1 MNIFKSRRGDA
12 PIISTILLM
21 AVTLLTVSL
30 ALNWVNATLTRR
42 NGEADFES
50 AKIFMKTIGLQIDDV
65 AWTQG
70 RVDTV
75 RFSSE
80 FGLLQYVPDALQY
93 DITYK
98 DSTDGEVGTST
109 FKSSIFMFN
118 MPTIKYSLSEGY
130 YELLLPST
138 EPALVDSGVSAPV
151 MKVFARQ
158 LYEAGDSDFIRVAA
172 VPMIRMREHTVTVDT
187 STKSF
192 VSLYIPQL
200 DGKATASKGMIVLSG
215 KTINPDTF
223 LNVKK
228 ITVTVTFPDPNYDSN
243 FFYNF
248 PSGPQDFILTNDSTV
263 QVFEGVV
270 ELDYPE

>member
-1 MNIFKSRRGDA
+1 MKIFKIRRGDA

-30 ALNWVNATLTRR
+30 ALNWVNATLTRK

-50 AKIFMKTIGLQIDDV
+50 AMIFMKTVGLQVDDV

-80 FGLLQYVPDALQY
+80 FGLLQYVPDALRY
-93 DITYK
+93 DITYS
-98 DSTDGEVGTST
+98 DSANVVVGTST
-109 FKSSIFMFN
+109 FTSSIFMFN
-118 MPTIKYSLSEGY
+118 MPTIKYYLSEGY

-158 LYEAGDSDFIRVAA
+158 LYQAGNSDFIRVAA
-172 VPMIRMREHTVTVDT
+172 VPMIRMREHTVTVGS

-192 VSLYIPQL
+192 VSLYLPKL
-200 DGKATASKGMIVLSG
+200 DGKATASKSMIVLSG
-215 KTINPDTF
+215 KEIKPETF

-228 ITVTVTFPDPNYDSN
+228 ITVTVTCLNPNYSSN
-243 FFYNF
+243 FFHF
-248 PSGPQDFILTNDSTV
+248 QSASQEITLTNPSTV
-263 QVFEGVV
+263 QTFEGVV
-270 ELDYPE
+270 QLDYPE

>member
-21 AVTLLTVSL
+21 AITLLTMSL

-50 AKIFMKTIGLQIDDV
+50 AKIFMKTIGLQVDDV

-75 RFSSE
+75 RFASE
-80 FGLLQYVPDALQY
+80 FGLLQYVPNALRY
-93 DITYK
+93 DVTYI
-98 DSTDGEVGTST
+98 DSTELVVGTST
-109 FKSSIFMFN
+109 FTSSIFMFN
-118 MPTIKYSLSEGY
+118 MPTIKYSLSDGY

-138 EPALVDSGVSAPV
+138 EPNLIDSGVSAPV

-192 VSLYIPQL
+192 VSLYIPRL
-200 DGKATASKGMIVLSG
+200 DGKATASKSIIVLSG
-215 KTINPDTF
+215 KNVIPQTI

-228 ITVTVTFPDPNYDSN
+228 ITVTVTYLDSN
-243 FFYNF
+243 YGSNFYNF
-248 PSGPQDFILTNDSTV
+248 PLVQPDIILTNPSTV
-263 QVFEGVV
+263 QAFEGVV
-270 ELDYPE
+270 QLEYPQ